1 MICDAFELLMSKD
14 LFLKICVLLV
24 AGNRDIDRR
33 NPAVPA
39 SLLRCVGATEG
50 TKSVLM
56 NCVIKAFVTPL

>member
-1 MICDAFELLMSKD
+1 MSKE

-24 AGNRDIDRR
+24 TGNRDIDRR

-39 SLLRCVGATEG
+39 SLLRCVGETEG